1 MMKYTVKKE
10 IRNSE
15 FGREEVY
22 GVYMQTKNEV
32 TLDCYFNS
40 EEKAQQYMHIMNR
53 MNCINEMDTD
63 DLRDAI
69 SKECEMNPRTEFF
82 RDLEQEL
89 HDTECDLFKAYNNR
103 SFIEQAQIKIRKM
116 IKAVEEQKKS

>member
-10 IRNSE
+10 IRYGE

-22 GVYMQTKNEV
+22 GVYKQTKNDV
-32 TLDCYFNS
+32 VLDCYFNL
-40 EEKAQQYMHIMNR
+40 EEKARQYMHAMNR
-53 MNCINEMDTD
+53 MNGADGMDTD

-69 SKECEMNPRTEFF
+69 SNECEMNPRTEFLKE
-82 RDLEQEL
+82 LEQEL
-89 HDTECDLFKAYNNR
+89 HDTECDLFKAYSNP

>member
-1 MMKYTVKKE
+1 MKYTVKKE
-10 IRNSE
+10 IKNGE

-40 EEKAQQYMHIMNR
+40 EEKARQYMHVMNR
-53 MNCINEMDTD
+53 MNCADGMDTD

-69 SKECEMNPRTEFF
+69 SNECEMNPRTEFLKE
-82 RDLEQEL
+82 LEQEL
-89 HDTECDLFKAYNNR
+89 HDTECDLFKAYSNP

>member
-1 MMKYTVKKE
+1 MKYIVTRE
-10 IRNSE
+10 TRNDE
-15 FGREEVY
+15 FGSEEVY
-22 GVYMQTKNEV
+22 GVYMQDKNNF

-40 EEKAQQYMHIMNR
+40 LAKAERYACAMSR
-53 MNCINEMDTD
+53 TNCADEMDTD

-69 SKECEMNPRTEFF
+69 SNEYEMNPRTEFLKE
-82 RDLEQEL
+82 LEQEL
-89 HDTECDLFKAYNNR
+89 HDTECDLFKAYSNP